1 MISYIW
7 ECSHC
12 KNSISTINIKDDII
26 NINCVD
32 CKSHST
38 KSFIE
43 YIQNLKE
50 KSHNNNKDTFC
61 NISADIKKGNEHLLI
76 YCKRIKDAH
85 ISWLTDKINEWESS
99 YEESYNRNKD
109 ILTFYQTLITILEND
124 INIFL
129 CKNRTKVNDVIK
141 YFKENNI
148 IKKKKINIKLVKT
161 ISSPSWITSLIR
173 LKDGRVASSSNY
185 QKLIC
190 AVVVL

>member
-61 NISADIKKGNEHLLI
+61 NISADIKK
-76 YCKRIKDAH
+76 R
-85 ISWLTDKINEWESS
+85 
-99 YEESYNRNKD
+99 
-109 ILTFYQTLITILEND
+109 
-124 INIFL
+124 
-129 CKNRTKVNDVIK
+129 
-141 YFKENNI
+141 
-148 IKKKKINIKLVKT
+148 
-161 ISSPSWITSLIR
+161 
-173 LKDGRVASSSNY
+173 
-185 QKLIC
+185 
-190 AVVVL
+190 